1 MGTPRNVVV
10 TGAAGFIGRSICE
23 RLVAEGCSVTGLDL
37 AVSAESQQDAES
49 AGWRLAQCS
58 VTDSD
63 SLDRAISEADASA
76 IVHTAAIVSDHG
88 SMADF
93 IEVNV
98 RGTRNLLDSAKRH
111 GAESVVHISSVASW
125 GYDFTREPVDSSW
138 TRRQG
143 VPYVDTKAASDDLA
157 LRRGAAVIR
166 PGDVYGP
173 RSTPWSIRPLE
184 SLKSGKFRLPGK
196 GAGIM
201 TPVYGDDLVE
211 LVIRALASP
220 QAAAGR
226 AFTGF
231 DSAPVTAA
239 EFFDYYARML
249 GMKAT
254 PTVPRPVAVAAAVA
268 LEAVAK
274 LTGSTP
280 ELSRNAIV
288 FVERSAGYRTT
299 LASEVLGWQQTV
311 GLEEGMRRTEQW
323 FREVGLLPQS
333 VGA

>member
-1 MGTPRNVVV
+1 MTTPRKVAV
-10 TGAAGFIGRSICE
+10 TGAAGFIGRSVCE
-23 RLVAEGCSVTGLDL
+23 RLAAEGTSVTGFDL
-37 AVSAESQQDAES
+37 AVTSEAQQAAEST
-49 AGWRLAQCS
+49 GWRLAHCS
-58 VTDSD
+58 TTDQD
-63 SLDRAISEADASA
+63 ALDRALKESDADA

-88 SMADF
+88 SMSEF

-98 RGTRNLLDSAKRH
+98 RGTRNVLDSAKRN
-111 GAESVVHISSVASW
+111 GVNSVVHISSVASW

-173 RSTPWSIRPLE
+173 RSTPWSIRPIE

-201 TPVYGDDLVE
+201 TPVYGDDLVD

-220 QAAAGR
+220 AASGGR

-231 DSAPVTAA
+231 DSAPVTAS

-268 LEAVAK
+268 MEALAK

-288 FVERSAGYRTT
+288 FVERSASYRTT
-299 LASEVLGWQQTV
+299 LAREVLGWQQTV
-311 GLEEGMRRTEQW
+311 GLDEGMRRTEQW
-323 FREVGLLPQS
+323 FREVGLLPAS
-333 VGA
+333 A